1 MRRASVAALAA
12 ACLAAIAAVT
22 AGPSASSGQMLVGV
36 YDEGMTLYGNPAATF
51 PLFKSLRA
59 QVIRLNLH
67 WGGPSAVAERRPVNP
82 TDPNDSAYDWAPYDR
97 TVQYAA
103 RYGIQ
108 ILFSIIGTPG
118 WENGGAGWNRAPS
131 NSRDLQDFALAAA
144 TRYSGTWTATDGSHL
159 GAVHLWVAWNE
170 PNNPV
175 FLQPQYRR
183 AGKNWVVQ
191 SAVNYAKI
199 CTAVYNGIH
208 ASGVAGEKVGCGVTA
223 PRGNNNPRAA
233 RSSVAPLVFLAA
245 LHAAGLKRFDAW
257 AHHPYAV
264 TPSETP
270 STAPR
275 SVAGKAPSAITL
287 GNIGTLIA
295 AVTRYWGRIPI
306 WITEY
311 GYQTNPPDR
320 FAGVPWAKQ
329 ATYLTQAYA
338 IARNN
343 PRITVMLWFLLRDEP
358 ALSGWQSGLETVTG
372 KRKPSF
378 AAFQRLEH

>member
-1 MRRASVAALAA
+1 MRKASVVALAA
-12 ACLAAIAAVT
+12 AVLAATAAAT
-22 AGPSASSGQMLVGV
+22 ATSASSPGRMLVGI
-36 YDEGMTLYGNPAATF
+36 YDEGMTLYSDPATTF
-51 PLFKSLRA
+51 PLFRSLRA

-67 WGGPSAVAERRPVNP
+67 WGGPSAVAKRRPINP

-97 TVQYAA
+97 IVQYAA
-103 RYGIQ
+103 SDGIQ
-108 ILFSIIGTPG
+108 ILFSVIGTPA
-118 WENGGAGWNRAPS
+118 WENGGAGWNRAPA
-131 NSRDLQDFALAAA
+131 NPRDLQDFALAAA
-144 TRYSGTWTATDGSHL
+144 TRYSGTWTATDGSRL
-159 GAVHLWVAWNE
+159 GSVHLWVAWNE

-175 FLQPQYRR
+175 FLRPQYRR
-183 AGKNWVVQ
+183 AGKRWVVQ
-191 SAVNYAKI
+191 SAIDYAKI
-199 CTAVYNGIH
+199 CTAVYKGIH

-264 TPSETP
+264 SPSETP

-275 SVAGKAPSAITL
+275 SVTSRASSPVTL
-287 GNIGTLIA
+287 GNIGTLVT
-295 AVTRYWGRIPI
+295 AVTRDWGAVPI

-320 FAGVPWAKQ
+320 FAGVSWAKQ
-329 ATYLTQAYA
+329 ATYLTEAFS
-338 IARNN
+338 IARKN
-343 PRITVMLWFLLRDEP
+343 PRITLMLWFLLRDEP

-372 KRKPSF
+372 KHKPAY
-378 AAFQRLEH
+378 AAFQRLPR